1 MSCRKNCCKTLS
13 FLFVLFA
20 LGVVAVPAFGQSC
33 LQDEY
38 NKVAS
43 QTLNCSANDVRVA
56 KVINIRDLAGAPLTS
71 CSPGTFSFVADFLV
85 QTTSKSSRSNI
96 GLYFATGDVTKQPTA
111 LTGVCSDNIIAPQHT
126 CGTTTCGSNH
136 YEELDPQPPTKGAVP
151 DNCGDSS
158 STDQTVCLNSSN
170 QVVSCPAP
178 AGGSTWTGT
187 QIITAQIDNF
197 NCTAPAGT
205 NQLVLPNCTSW
216 QVPGST
222 IQCLAASPNYI
233 YPFDASTPPK
243 PEAIP
248 GSPSK
253 CNCATIPLGITVQ
266 SPNITVTKNCSVNGV
281 SGTLPISPDKTPPA
295 CSITPEGGLV
305 TYTVEVTNSSN
316 FGDIVVDQIC
326 DDQYG
331 SIFTATGYTPACPTG
346 AIGTRGLLSTSNN
359 TCASGLTVAKGTPQN
374 CSFQATQ
381 AENVVVTD
389 TVTVRGHGATNGTF
403 GPTDS
408 NPVVVTSHEAPT
420 TGTIT
425 KSYVTTT
432 DACATVR
439 YGVVVNNTS
448 AALTDETLTLS
459 GLTDDAVDITSTA
472 TSVLGTTCGVVNGV
486 GTLTGTTGAG
496 TLPKTLSVNGGTY
509 SCQFDRQFC
518 SAVGTITSAKGVC
531 DIAGTKLCTAG
542 KTGATCSSNSECD
555 LTCKGIQ
562 HTDIVSASLT
572 GDEGASDVVVL
583 DPGTVT
589 VSECLTV
596 SSQ

>member
-1 MSCRKNCCKTLS
+1 MATV
-13 FLFVLFA
+13 VLGLPQA
-20 LGVVAVPAFGQSC
+20 TAQSC
-33 LQDEY
+33 LQDEFS
-38 NKVAS
+38 KVAT

-71 CSPGTFSFVADFLV
+71 CTPGTFSFVADFLV
-85 QTTSKSSRSNI
+85 QTSSKSSRSNI

-111 LTGVCSDNIIAPQHT
+111 LTGTCSDNIIAPQHT

-158 STDQTVCLNSSN
+158 SSDPTVCLNSSN
-170 QVVSCPAP
+170 QVVACPAP

-222 IQCLAASPNYI
+222 IQCLAAQPDYL
-233 YPFDASTPPK
+233 YPFDSSTPPK

-266 SPNITVTKNCSVNGV
+266 SPNITVTKNCSTNNG
-281 SGTLPISPDKTPPA
+281 SGTLPTPPDTTSPS
-295 CSITPEGGLV
+295 CSITPEGGVV

-316 FGDIVVDQIC
+316 FGDIIVDQIC

-331 SIFTATGYTPACPTG
+331 SIFTASGYTPACPAGT
-346 AIGTRGLLSTSNN
+346 IGTKGSLSGSNN
-359 TCASGLTVAKGTPQN
+359 TCSSGLTVSKGTPQH
-374 CSFQATQ
+374 CSFQANQ
-381 AENVVVTD
+381 VEDVVVTD
-389 TVTVRGHGATNGTF
+389 KVTVKGHGVTNGTF

-408 NPVVVTSHEAPT
+408 NSVVVTSNEAPT

-425 KSYVTTT
+425 KNYVSTT

-439 YGVVVNNTS
+439 YGVAVKNTS
-448 AALTDETLTLS
+448 AAGTDETLTLS
-459 GLTDDAVDITSTA
+459 GLTDDAVDITTIS
-472 TSVLGTTCGVVNGV
+472 SSILGTTCGVASGA
-486 GTLTGTTGAG
+486 GTLVGNPGAG
-496 TLPKTLSVNGGTY
+496 TLPKTLAVNVGTY

-518 SAVGTITSAKGVC
+518 SAVGTITTAKGTC
-531 DIAGTKLCTAG
+531 DIGGTGLCTAG
-542 KTGATCSSNSECD
+542 KIDTSCTADIQCDVTCS
-555 LTCKGIQ
+555 GIQ
-562 HTDIVSASLT
+562 HTDTVSASLT
-572 GDEGASDVVVL
+572 GDDGASDVVTL
-583 DPGTVT
+583 DPGKVT
-589 VSECLTV
+589 VSACLAV